1 MVKLDEQGQVINE
14 YLTMFFFQTDDYY
27 VFAGAENQEL
37 NPKFKRHV
45 QVLIMKTQKEK
56 LR

>member
-14 YLTMFFFQTDDYY
+14 YLTVFFFQTDYCY

-37 NPKFKRHV
+37 NPKSKRHI
-45 QVLIMKTQKEK
+45 QVLIMKTQMEK